1 MMKKNQRREISF
13 RNNESSFRLN
23 PSWRDYQTDLKRKQS
38 RKGRK
43 RKLVGLFFLCFIS
56 ISIIYGAGNLI
67 GSLPQSE
74 SPYSQKPSY
83 SNVFS
88 EPEFEG
94 KKAVQ
99 KLLEDYSFL
108 NLEKQGFPVTVGQN
122 RFWVQTTLDMQ
133 LQQYLLRMMN
143 VNHAQHIGIV
153 VMEPSTG
160 KIRAMVGYDKEDPKN
175 NPCIDSR
182 FPAASI
188 FKIVT
193 AAGAVEKFGLNH
205 NSEIFYNGGKYTLY
219 KSQLKDIKNRYSHI
233 VTLEKSFAESINPV
247 FGKLG
252 KLKLQKDFLTNYAS
266 AFGFNLE
273 LDFELPLQPSQFI
286 ASDEPY
292 NWAELASGFNRVTTL
307 SPLHAALI
315 SASVLNNGIIPQ
327 PVIVEQITGENG
339 QKLYESSPGV
349 VKRAFKEETTE
360 IIHRLME
367 ATVSSGTSRR
377 AFQGYTK
384 DKTLSKLQIGG
395 KTGSINNR
403 ARDARID
410 WFSGFARERDGDEK
424 IVVSVVVA
432 HEDYI
437 GVRAGTYARM
447 AIASHFQNYFAQKE
461 ILNAGL

>member
-1 MMKKNQRREISF
+1 MKKNQQRKTSF
-13 RNNESSFRLN
+13 RENDLSVPFN
-23 PSWRDYQTDLKRKQS
+23 PGWRDYQKALKRKQS
-38 RKGRK
+38 RKGKK

-56 ISIIYGAGNLI
+56 IFIIYGAGNLI

-74 SPYSQKPSY
+74 PPHSPKPSY
-83 SNVFS
+83 SDVFS
-88 EPEFEG
+88 DPEFAG

-99 KLLEDYSFL
+99 KLLGDYSFL
-108 NLEKQGFPVTVGQN
+108 NLEKQSFPVTMGQN
-122 RFWVQTTLDMQ
+122 RFWVHTTLDMQ
-133 LQQYLLRMMN
+133 LQRYLLSVMN

-175 NPCIDSR
+175 NPCLDSR

-205 NSEIFYNGGKYTLY
+205 NSKLIYNGGKYTLY
-219 KSQLKDIKNRYSHI
+219 KSQLKDLKNRYSHT

-273 LDFELPLQPSQFI
+273 LDFELPLQTSRFI

-292 NWAELASGFNRVTTL
+292 HWAELASGFNRVTTL

-315 SASVLNNGIIPQ
+315 SASVLNNGIIPK

-339 QKLYESSPGV
+339 QKFYESRPES
-349 VKRAFKEETTE
+349 VKRAVKEETSE

-367 ATVSSGTSRR
+367 ATVNSGTSRK
-377 AFQGYTK
+377 AFKGYTK

-410 WFSGFARERDGDEK
+410 WFSGFARERNGDEA
-424 IVVSVVVA
+424 IVISVVVA